1 MHWWNSRWNQYGQHC
16 TKLVGRRKWFECYLR
31 IGIALQY
38 INGIIMFIYYQNG
51 WVLFLYLWC
60 LTPFYWSHGKSFPE
74 KKILYGETN
83 INSVIV
89 CLSNLFIF
97 SSRNFHWECD
107 CNYGCGWKWIYHWN
121 FFDLPKQG
129 FLKWCIACHDDI
141 LCILSKKGIVLF
153 V

>member
-1 MHWWNSRWNQYGQHC
+1 MVWMLFEDRNSIAIYQWNYNVHILPKWLSIIFISLMSHSFLLKSREIFSG
-16 TKLVGRRKWFECYLR
+16 
-31 IGIALQY
+31 
-38 INGIIMFIYYQNG
+38 
-51 WVLFLYLWC
+51 
-60 LTPFYWSHGKSFPE
+60 E
-74 KKILYGETN
+74 KNLYGETN